1 MKRFLAFLLDLSGR
15 LGHRSESFHN
25 GSLRANQ
32 PNEPAYN
39 FGYWRSLVS

>member
-1 MKRFLAFLLDLSGR
+1 MKRFPAFLLALGGR
-15 LGHRSESFHN
+15 LGKRSESFHN
-25 GSLRANQ
+25 DSLRANQ